1 MGASSITSSIGFYR
15 ISAFELLS
23 LVPKKKYINVEI
35 TIGSTSLRIKDEPT
49 FEGEFLRRNYS
60 LQLLSVW
67 WKKRIK
73 KKRQNHCLFGPKPF
87 DTKNDFQGGKRDF
100 FCFSHTLNNF
110 LCHSSCYLL
119 PLKRR
124 TIVFKLNVAVG
135 HFIYWQ
141 V

>member
-1 MGASSITSSIGFYR
+1 
-15 ISAFELLS
+15 
-23 LVPKKKYINVEI
+23 
-35 TIGSTSLRIKDEPT
+35 
-49 FEGEFLRRNYS
+49 
-60 LQLLSVW
+60 LLSVW

-100 FCFSHTLNNF
+100 FCFSHPLNNF